1 MREKDLILYK
11 FKKKKKEHKAESRE
25 MAEYGIRNRL
35 TDVGEDGHL
44 YLAGHLNRKRR
55 EQ

>member
-1 MREKDLILYK
+1 MREKDLIFYRL
-11 FKKKKKEHKAESRE
+11 KKKKKKQKAESRE
-25 MAEYGIRNRL
+25 MAKYGIRNRL
-35 TDVGEDGHL
+35 TDVGEDGNL